1 VSTEEAPRG
10 STDAA
15 ALAGLTIERIETV
28 PLRVPLARVFSG
40 SYYRMTHRATVITRV
55 YTREGIVG
63 EAYTGDEDAA
73 LDDILGI
80 VQNEIA
86 PRLIGEDAFQVERCW
101 QLARPATFDIL
112 RDRRLGLVAT
122 AGVDTAI
129 WDAVGKALGQP
140 LWRLW
145 GGYRRRIQLISIGGY
160 YGQSLAELSREMEG
174 YRAAGLAGCKFK
186 VGGADPAED
195 AARVHAARE
204 GGGDDFLLMIDAN
217 QGYQPHEALEMCRLV
232 QDCNVRWFEE
242 PVRWHNDRRSLATVR
257 MRGGIPVCAGQS
269 EFSATGCRDLMNA
282 EAIDVCNFDASWSGG
297 PTEWRRAAAIALSY
311 DVQMGHHEEPHV
323 SAHLLASQP
332 HGTYAECFHP
342 DRDPL
347 WWNLIAN
354 RPEAVDGWIEL
365 SDRPGLGW
373 ELDADYIERYRLDT

>member
-1 VSTEEAPRG
+1 MIAEPDATTPIAPG
-10 STDAA
+10 LPA
-15 ALAGLTIERIETV
+15 LTIDRIETV
-28 PLRVPLARVFSG
+28 PLRVPLGRVFAG

-55 YTREGIVG
+55 HTREGIVG

-73 LDDILGI
+73 LAQI
-80 VQNEIA
+80 VRIVHDEIE
-86 PRLIGEDAFQVERCW
+86 PRLVGEDAFAVERCW

-145 GGYRRRIQLISIGGY
+145 GGYRSRIQLIAIGGY
-160 YGQSLAELSREMEG
+160 YQQSHAELGREMEA
-174 YRAAGLAGCKFK
+174 YRELGLAGCKVK
-186 VGGADPAED
+186 VGALDPAED
-195 AARVHAARE
+195 AARVRAARE
-204 GGGDDFLLMIDAN
+204 GAGDGFLLMIDAN
-217 QGYQPHEALEMCRLV
+217 QGYAPADALRLCDAV
-232 QDCNVRWFEE
+232 ADCDVRWFEE

-257 MRGGIPVCAGQS
+257 LRGGLPVCAGQS
-269 EFSATGCRDLMNA
+269 ELSASGCRELMAA

-297 PTEWRRAAAIALSY
+297 PTEWRRVAALALAH
-311 DVQMGHHEEPHV
+311 DVEMGHHEEPHV
-323 SAHLLASQP
+323 AAHLLASQP

-347 WWNLIAN
+347 WWNLLAN
-354 RPEAVDGWIEL
+354 RPQSIDGWIDL
-365 SDRPGLGW
+365 PSAPGLGW
-373 ELDADYIERYRLDT
+373 QLDPAYVKRHRVA

>member
-1 VSTEEAPRG
+1 MSLEEAPRG
-10 STDAA
+10 VVGEARLDA
-15 ALAGLTIERIETV
+15 LTIERIEVV

-40 SYYRMTHRATVITRV
+40 SYYRMSQRATVITRV
-55 YTREGIVG
+55 HTREGIVG

-73 LDDILGI
+73 LDQILAI
-80 VQNEIA
+80 VRNEIE

-112 RDRRLGLVAT
+112 RDRRLGLVAC

-129 WDAVGKALGQP
+129 WDAIGKALGQP

-145 GGYRRRIQLISIGGY
+145 GGFRRRIQMIAIGGY
-160 YGQSLAELSREMEG
+160 YGQSLAEVAREMEG

-186 VGGADPAED
+186 VGGAGPVED
-195 AARVHAARE
+195 AERVRAARE
-204 GGGDDFLLMIDAN
+204 GGGSGFVLMIDAN
-217 QGYQPHEALEMCRLV
+217 QGYQPHEALELCRLV
-232 QDCNVRWFEE
+232 EDLDIRWFEE
-242 PVRWHNDRRSLATVR
+242 PVGWHNDRRSLATVR

-269 EFSATGCRDLMNA
+269 ELSASGCRDLMEA

-297 PTEWRRAAAIALSY
+297 PTEWRRVAAMALAY
-311 DVQMGHHEEPHV
+311 DVQMGHHEEPHIA
-323 SAHLLASQP
+323 AHLLASQS
-332 HGTYAECFHP
+332 HGTYVECFHP

-347 WWNLIAN
+347 WWNLITN
-354 RPEAVDGWIEL
+354 RPHAHDGWIEL

-373 ELDADYIERYRLDT
+373 ELDADYIERYRLDR

>member
-1 VSTEEAPRG
+1 MSLEHAAPG
-10 STDAA
+10 ASGAA
-15 ALAGLTIERIETV
+15 GLGTLTIERIEVV
-28 PLRVPLARVFSG
+28 PIRVPLARVFSG

-55 YTREGIVG
+55 HTREGIVG
-63 EAYTGDEDAA
+63 EAYTGDEDATLPELLA
-73 LDDILGI
+73 I
-80 VQNEIA
+80 VRDEIE
-86 PRLIGEDAFQVERCW
+86 PRLLGEDAFQVERCW

-112 RDRRLGLVAT
+112 RDRRLGLVASG
-122 AGVDTAI
+122 GVDTAI

-145 GGYRRRIQLISIGGY
+145 GGFRNRIQLISIGGY

-186 VGGADPAED
+186 VGGAGPEED
-195 AARVHAARE
+195 AARIRAARA

-217 QGYQPHEALEMCRLV
+217 QGYKPQQALELCRLI
-232 QDCNVRWFEE
+232 QDCDIRWFEE
-242 PVRWHNDRRSLATVR
+242 PVQWHNDRRSLATVR

-269 EFSATGCRDLMNA
+269 EFSAAGCRDLMNA

-297 PTEWRRAAAIALSY
+297 PTEWRRAAAIALTY
-311 DVQMGHHEEPHV
+311 DVEMGHHEEPHV
-323 SAHLLASQP
+323 STHLLASQP

-354 RPEAVDGWIEL
+354 RPPTVDGWMEL

-373 ELDADYIERYRLDT
+373 ELDADYIERYKLDL